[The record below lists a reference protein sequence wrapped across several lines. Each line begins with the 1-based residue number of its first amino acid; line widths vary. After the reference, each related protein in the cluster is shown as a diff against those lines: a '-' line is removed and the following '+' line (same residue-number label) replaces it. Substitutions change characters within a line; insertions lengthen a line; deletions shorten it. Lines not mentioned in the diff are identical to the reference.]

1 MIGNVELREKKKL
14 NFWFCC
20 GKQFLIAEKIIQN
33 RGNFIAACFTSW
45 LTSIL
50 FLSSANK
57 MIENANKNNERD
69 LMVAKIEIK
78 KKELLIAKLESEL
91 ELKTKE
97 NLELNQFLDTLK
109 WMARLT
115 QNLNREK
122 LDGELGGRE
131 L

>member
-1 MIGNVELREKKKL
+1 
-14 NFWFCC
+14 
-20 GKQFLIAEKIIQN
+20 
-33 RGNFIAACFTSW
+33 
-45 LTSIL
+45 
-50 FLSSANK
+50 

-109 WMARLT
+109 
-115 QNLNREK
+115 
-122 LDGELGGRE
+122 
-131 L
+131 

>member
-1 MIGNVELREKKKL
+1 
-14 NFWFCC
+14 
-20 GKQFLIAEKIIQN
+20 
-33 RGNFIAACFTSW
+33 
-45 LTSIL
+45 
-50 FLSSANK
+50 